1 MHKERIVAK
10 ELGGNE
16 RILFDKEDLDKVE
29 ELAAYL
35 TSEQIADYFGICRKA
50 FYDIRQ
56 RQPDVATRYQKGK
69 ASKILQFAKHLEQKA
84 LGKTD
89 KGDTGCLVFYLKT
102 QGRWAEAREEVIE
115 RTIETE
121 EQRAERLRRTE
132 LFLIWEKEY
141 EQKKLEENI

>member
-16 RILFDKEDLDKVE
+16 RIIFDKEDLDKVE
-29 ELAAYL
+29 ELGAYL
-35 TSEQIADYFGICRKA
+35 SMEQIADNFGICRRV

-56 RQPDVATRYQKGK
+56 RQPEVAARYQRGK
-69 ASKILQFAKHLEQKA
+69 SNKILQFAQHLEQKA
-84 LGKTD
+84 LGKTK
-89 KGDTGCLVFYLKT
+89 KGDAACLMFFLKT

-115 RTIETE
+115 RPIETE
-121 EQRAERLRRTE
+121 EERAERLRRTE

-141 EQKKLEENI
+141 EQKK